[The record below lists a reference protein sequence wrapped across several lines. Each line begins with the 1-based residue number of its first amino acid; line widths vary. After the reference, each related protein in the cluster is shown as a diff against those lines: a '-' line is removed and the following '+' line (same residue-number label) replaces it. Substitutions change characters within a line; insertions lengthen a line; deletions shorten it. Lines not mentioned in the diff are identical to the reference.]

1 MEKIKFEWHSVNDL
15 QPYEHNARKHDT
27 EDVEAIKRSI
37 EQFGFND
44 PIGIWSD
51 ENLIVEGH
59 GRLLAAKELGM
70 EEVPCIR
77 LDHLSDEERRAYALA
92 HNKTAELSAWDFNTL
107 DLELAGIEEIDMSQ
121 FGFDSPVEELEAVED
136 DYEPE
141 IPEEPR
147 TKVGDLYQLGRHRLI
162 CGDATDVDTM
172 TRLFRGGKADISF
185 TSPPYNAGHMDVAF
199 SDERGGGIQ
208 KGTQKKYLND
218 DDEKTEEE
226 YLDFLYSNL
235 DILLM
240 FSDEVFYNIG
250 VGAGSKTAIAELL
263 KHYKEQFKDLMY
275 WEKENPIP
283 VIVESVISSAVE
295 LIICLGK
302 NGTRS
307 FNHFKDRLFHGVIKG
322 MSASTSNKYAD
333 VHKATFPVYLPS
345 EIITRFT
352 EEGGSVLDCFGGTGT
367 TLIACEQLNR
377 VCYMSE
383 LEPTY
388 CDIIIDRWETLTGE
402 KAILINDK
410 ENMD

>member
-172 TRLFRGGKADISF
+172 TRLFRGGQSG
-185 TSPPYNAGHMDVAF
+185 Y
-199 SDERGGGIQ
+199 
-208 KGTQKKYLND
+208 
-218 DDEKTEEE
+218 
-226 YLDFLYSNL
+226 
-235 DILLM
+235 
-240 FSDEVFYNIG
+240 
-250 VGAGSKTAIAELL
+250 
-263 KHYKEQFKDLMY
+263 
-275 WEKENPIP
+275 
-283 VIVESVISSAVE
+283 
-295 LIICLGK
+295 IIHL
-302 NGTRS
+302 
-307 FNHFKDRLFHGVIKG
+307 
-322 MSASTSNKYAD
+322 
-333 VHKATFPVYLPS
+333 ATV
-345 EIITRFT
+345 
-352 EEGGSVLDCFGGTGT
+352 
-367 TLIACEQLNR
+367 
-377 VCYMSE
+377 
-383 LEPTY
+383 
-388 CDIIIDRWETLTGE
+388 
-402 KAILINDK
+402 
-410 ENMD
+410 

>member
-1 MEKIKFEWHSVNDL
+1 
-15 QPYEHNARKHDT
+15 
-27 EDVEAIKRSI
+27 
-37 EQFGFND
+37 
-44 PIGIWSD
+44 
-51 ENLIVEGH
+51 
-59 GRLLAAKELGM
+59 
-70 EEVPCIR
+70 
-77 LDHLSDEERRAYALA
+77 
-92 HNKTAELSAWDFNTL
+92 
-107 DLELAGIEEIDMSQ
+107 
-121 FGFDSPVEELEAVED
+121 
-136 DYEPE
+136 
-141 IPEEPR
+141 
-147 TKVGDLYQLGRHRLI
+147 
-162 CGDATDVDTM
+162 
-172 TRLFRGGKADISF
+172 
-185 TSPPYNAGHMDVAF
+185 MDVAF

-322 MSASTSNKYAD
+322 MSASTSNKYAG